1 MKHPTSELYEAIQ
14 TKEDMKEVKE
24 INEILEIISKFMT
37 NQVTINKN
45 INEMI
50 KRIPS

>member
-1 MKHPTSELYEAIQ
+1 MEERIKELE
-14 TKEDMKEVKE
+14 KEVKE

-45 INEMI
+45 INESI
-50 KRIPS
+50 KLNTESIFNIL